1 MSWGYQHKSPQIRQ
15 LNTPE
20 ISFLTVQKDIVRDQ
34 GVSRATLPPKGR
46 AFLVRQL
53 LLVAVTLVSLGWWQ
67 DCVCLWLHVAFL
79 SACISAWL
87 RLFLQGYQSYIGLT
101 LIQDDIIL
109 TITSANISSLNKV
122 IV

>member
-34 GVSRATLPPKGR
+34 GVSRATLPPKER

-53 LLVAVTLVSLGWWQ
+53 LLVAVDPCVPRLVAGL
-67 DCVCLWLHVAFL
+67 CLPLA
-79 SACISAWL
+79 S
-87 RLFLQGYQSYIGLT
+87 RGL
-101 LIQDDIIL
+101 LICMYFCMATPIL
-109 TITSANISSLNKV
+109 TRIPV
-122 IV
+122 IYRAHPNPG